1 MPSCQASIG
10 RRKRQ
15 RRDEKSRQ
23 PALQEFPLRDDAA
36 CEPIT
41 VGLRPGAQESVP
53 RKLVAICFPQGRSQ
67 KQLADMRSRAR
78 SGMSSPAHSIVVRDG
93 WLPMSCSRRKESH
106 HLAEDG
112 DKLPT
117 ALPRCPSYDV
127 PYDLVKFDSVRQ
139 SIDHKSCQGIGRVER
154 YISPLDAERL
164 DVHPEPIKPELQ
176 ICEMRPGRHENARAA
191 NF

>member
-1 MPSCQASIG
+1 
-10 RRKRQ
+10 
-15 RRDEKSRQ
+15 
-23 PALQEFPLRDDAA
+23 
-36 CEPIT
+36 
-41 VGLRPGAQESVP
+41 
-53 RKLVAICFPQGRSQ
+53 
-67 KQLADMRSRAR
+67 
-78 SGMSSPAHSIVVRDG
+78 
-93 WLPMSCSRRKESH
+93 MSCSRRKESH

-117 ALPRCPSYDV
+117 ALPRCSSYDV

-139 SIDHKSCQGIGRVER
+139 SIDHKSCQGIGRVDR